1 MATAS
6 LGLGVAAWVL
16 ALIVLLVEH
25 AIAET
30 PFYLNF
36 AVVPLLLVA
45 VALAIT
51 LGHVALSRLGNALGS
66 GRAIG
71 GLAVGYSAAVFVAST
86 TPMIR

>member
-6 LGLGVAAWVL
+6 LGLAVAAWVL
-16 ALIVLLVEH
+16 ALILILVQHVIE
-25 AIAET
+25 AT

-36 AVVPLLLVA
+36 AVTPMLLIA

-51 LGHVALSRLGNALGS
+51 LGHVALSRLGAAAGS

-71 GLAVGYSAAVFVAST
+71 GLAVGYSAAVFVAT
-86 TPMIR
+86 TTLLIR